1 MRVSSLGRSAS
12 SRTRRTA
19 AGSPRRRAA
28 RCGGVSIPP
37 ASRSD
42 SRACTGRRSSGP
54 GRVMR
59 RWFWWAVQIAIATL
73 VVRMVWGAIVKNW
86 GEFRSLHVSLAPRPG
101 WIALSAL
108 VVFLTY
114 AIQVESW
121 RRVLAGW
128 AQHLSY
134 GRAARIWLVVNLG
147 RYIPGKVWSVAG
159 LVVLAQRA
167 GVETWAAGASA
178 VAMQALGLGT
188 AAALVAP
195 ATPGAASPLR
205 LSVAL
210 LVSIATIAFLAWDRA
225 ARGIAR
231 LVGGGAQFRPLPLA
245 SVAESAGL
253 SPASLLTYGVAF
265 WLLARGLGLPG
276 ALPVA
281 RAAGVFALGYI
292 LGLLALFAPG
302 GVGVREVV
310 LIGLLTPALGGGGA
324 VALSVASR
332 ILLTLTEVAAPLGA
346 LLITR
351 AAKEDVSVRT

>member
-1 MRVSSLGRSAS
+1 VRKWL
-12 SRTRRTA
+12 
-19 AGSPRRRAA
+19 
-28 RCGGVSIPP
+28 
-37 ASRSD
+37 
-42 SRACTGRRSSGP
+42 
-54 GRVMR
+54 
-59 RWFWWAVQIAIATL
+59 WWALQLAVAG
-73 VVRMVWGAIVKNW
+73 VVARMVWGAIVRNW
-86 GEFRSLHVSLAPRPG
+86 SEFRSLHVSLAPSPG
-101 WIALSAL
+101 WIALSVL

-121 RRVLAGW
+121 RRILAGW
-128 AQHLSY
+128 AQRLPY
-134 GRAARIWLVVNLG
+134 GRAARVWLVVNLG

-167 GVETWAAGASA
+167 GVEPWAAGASA
-178 VAMQALGLGT
+178 FAIQAVGIGT
-188 AAALVAP
+188 AVALVAA

-205 LSVAL
+205 LGAAAL
-210 LVSIATIAFLAWDRA
+210 IAVATIAFLAWERG
-225 ARGIAR
+225 ARGVAR
-231 LVGGGAQFRPLPLA
+231 LVGSSVRFQPLPLTA
-245 SVAESAGL
+245 VAESAGL
-253 SPASLLTYGVAF
+253 SLLSWMTYGVAF

-281 RAAGVFALGYI
+281 TAAGVFALGYI

-332 ILLTLTEVAAPLGA
+332 ILLTLTEVAAPLCV

-351 AAKEDVSVRT
+351 RAKEDVSVRT

>member
-1 MRVSSLGRSAS
+1 MPTVRKWL
-12 SRTRRTA
+12 
-19 AGSPRRRAA
+19 
-28 RCGGVSIPP
+28 
-37 ASRSD
+37 
-42 SRACTGRRSSGP
+42 
-54 GRVMR
+54 
-59 RWFWWAVQIAIATL
+59 WWALQLAVAS
-73 VVRMVWGAIVKNW
+73 VVARMVWGAIVKNW

-178 VAMQALGLGT
+178 LAMQALGIGT
-188 AAALVAP
+188 AAALVAA

-205 LSVAL
+205 LAAAA
-210 LVSIATIAFLAWDRA
+210 LVSIATIGFLAWDRA
-225 ARGIAR
+225 ARTVAR
-231 LVGGGAQFRPLPLA
+231 LVGSVAQFRPLPLA
-245 SVAESAGL
+245 AVAESAGL
-253 SPASLLTYGVAF
+253 SLLSWVTYGVAF

-332 ILLTLTEVAAPLGA
+332 ILLTVTEVVAPLCA
-346 LLITR
+346 LLIMR
-351 AAKEDVSVRT
+351 DAKEDVSVRT

>member
-1 MRVSSLGRSAS
+1 MTASPPSEPRPPRGRL
-12 SRTRRTA
+12 
-19 AGSPRRRAA
+19 
-28 RCGGVSIPP
+28 
-37 ASRSD
+37 
-42 SRACTGRRSSGP
+42 SGP
-54 GRVMR
+54 
-59 RWFWWAVQIAIATL
+59 WFWAAQFVVGAAVALLVGRTL
-73 VVRMVWGAIVKNW
+73 VRNW
-86 GEFRSLHVSLAPRPG
+86 SAFRSLHVALTPKPV
-101 WIALSAL
+101 WIVLSVV
-108 VVFLTY
+108 VVFVTY

-121 RRVLAGW
+121 RRLLSGW
-128 AQHLSY
+128 AQRLSY
-134 GRAARIWLVVNLG
+134 SRAARIWLVVNLG

-167 GVETWAAGASA
+167 GVEPWAAAASA
-178 VAMQALGLGT
+178 FALQAVGLGT
-188 AAALVAP
+188 AVALVAA
-195 ATPGAASPLR
+195 ATPSAASPLR
-205 LSVAL
+205 LGTAALVAL
-210 LVSIATIAFLAWDRA
+210 LTIGLLTWERTARRIAELTGPKD
-225 ARGIAR
+225 
-231 LVGGGAQFRPLPLA
+231 QFRPLPLA
-245 SVAESAGL
+245 AVAESAGL
-253 SPASLLTYGVAF
+253 SLLSWITYGVAF

-310 LIGLLTPALGGGGA
+310 LVGLLTPALGGGGA

>member
-1 MRVSSLGRSAS
+1 MALVGLQLAVAS
-12 SRTRRTA
+12 
-19 AGSPRRRAA
+19 
-28 RCGGVSIPP
+28 
-37 ASRSD
+37 
-42 SRACTGRRSSGP
+42 
-54 GRVMR
+54 
-59 RWFWWAVQIAIATL
+59 
-73 VVRMVWGAIVKNW
+73 VVARMVWGAIVKNW

-188 AAALVAP
+188 AAALVAA

-225 ARGIAR
+225 ARGVAR
-231 LVGGGAQFRPLPLA
+231 LVGSTAQLRPLPLA
-245 SVAESAGL
+245 AAGERARLSLARWVA
-253 SPASLLTYGVAF
+253 YGV
-265 WLLARGLGLPG
+265 
-276 ALPVA
+276 
-281 RAAGVFALGYI
+281 
-292 LGLLALFAPG
+292 
-302 GVGVREVV
+302 
-310 LIGLLTPALGGGGA
+310 
-324 VALSVASR
+324 
-332 ILLTLTEVAAPLGA
+332 
-346 LLITR
+346 
-351 AAKEDVSVRT
+351 